1 MSTTTPYPNLS
12 LTYRKEI
19 NEATVESMKWIGKLD
34 QATDIISELLD
45 AKVAKI
51 LPIQD
56 LTTCPKDVEEIQKL
70 KKILEILSAKKLDLA
85 VKTYDFIDVNVK
97 AIDFE
102 MNGIEKALI
111 EGGVT
116 IPIENKDGLQAESL
130 IGKRKAAGVVE
141 ESKEESSETLKKDDS
156 EPVYCLCKQVAYG
169 EMIACDNEDC
179 PIEWFHYPCV
189 NLSRKPKNSWICPLC
204 SNKRR
209 K

>member
-19 NEATVESMKWIGKLD
+19 NDTTVDAMKWIGKLD
-34 QATDIISELLD
+34 QASERISELLD
-45 AKVAKI
+45 AKIEKI
-51 LPIQD
+51 LPVQD
-56 LTTCPKDVEEIQKL
+56 LTTVAKDVEDIKL
-70 KKILEILSAKKLDLA
+70 MKRTLEILCAKKLDLA

-111 EGGVT
+111 DGGIT
-116 IPIENKDGLQAESL
+116 IPVENKDASQVDSL
-130 IGKRKAAGVVE
+130 TGKRKAVAE
-141 ESKEESSETLKKDDS
+141 ESQQEEAKKEDI
-156 EPVYCLCKQVAYG
+156 EPVYCICKQVAYG

-209 K
+209 RT